1 MNADEEAA
9 RDLAELWCRREL
21 SGNAG
26 CACPPKQCFRRKVR
40 DEEWERNARFL
51 NATPRDLLALA
62 ERRARIVH
70 HAADQPAA
78 VMDAE
83 RKAVVAEIDGED
95 GA

>member
-1 MNADEEAA
+1 MD
-9 RDLAELWCRREL
+9 REL
-21 SGNAG
+21 TLDAH
-26 CACPPKQCFRRKVR
+26 V
-40 DEEWERNARFL
+40 
-51 NATPRDLLALA
+51 
-62 ERRARIVH
+62 VH